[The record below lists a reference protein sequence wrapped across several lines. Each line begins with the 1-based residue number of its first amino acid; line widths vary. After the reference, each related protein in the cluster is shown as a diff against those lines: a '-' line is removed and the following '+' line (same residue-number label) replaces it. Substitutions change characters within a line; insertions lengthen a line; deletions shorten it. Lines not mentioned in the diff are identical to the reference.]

1 MLALSDDQL
10 AIVMTAAGVLPP
22 EKRSVFLERIAARL
36 NLRYPRLPIS
46 DTDLSKA
53 IRSALTGLAPAP
65 PKLSGVIGYKEVI
78 AERESTLIGPDRLTG
93 DMSQAAA
100 SAVSRRQ
107 DRDHG
112 KTRGGL
118 LATQRVFINS
128 TVSGLDRFEK

>member
-1 MLALSDDQL
+1 
-10 AIVMTAAGVLPP
+10 MTAAGVLPP

-36 NLRYPRLPIS
+36 NLRDPRLPIS

-100 SAVSRRQ
+100 SAVACHTACFYQQHRKWLWTDLRN
-107 DRDHG
+107 
-112 KTRGGL
+112 
-118 LATQRVFINS
+118 RVQN
-128 TVSGLDRFEK
+128 

>member
-36 NLRYPRLPIS
+36 NLRDPRLPIS

-107 DRDHG
+107 DSDHG

>member
-1 MLALSDDQL
+1 
-10 AIVMTAAGVLPP
+10 MTAAGVLPP

-36 NLRYPRLPIS
+36 NLRDPRLPIS

-53 IRSALTGLAPAP
+53 IRSALTGLAPP
-65 PKLSGVIGYKEVI
+65 ILSRVIGYKEVI
-78 AERESTLIGPDRLTG
+78 AEGESTLIGPDRLTG

-107 DRDHG
+107 DSDHG

-118 LATQRVFINS
+118 LATQPPANAS
-128 TVSGLDRFEK
+128 QTPW